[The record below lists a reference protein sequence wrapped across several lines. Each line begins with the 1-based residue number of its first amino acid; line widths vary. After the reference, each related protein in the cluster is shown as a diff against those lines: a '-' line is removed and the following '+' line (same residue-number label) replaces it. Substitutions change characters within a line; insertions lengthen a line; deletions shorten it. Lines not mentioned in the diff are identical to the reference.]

1 MEYNKATCRHKV
13 AYDDGTDQWLDLR
26 KGTKTKFI
34 WLKDGNGSENKTSK
48 ATDNKIII
56 GSLADLIQ
64 KNYLPSDALLE
75 TKFKGKIYQARLD
88 CTSSDLVL
96 IHDRLR
102 YFESPS
108 AWAISCFRSTNPTKK
123 TASGWFYVR
132 YKGKSL
138 EDIRSDC
145 LSQIQRDQ
153 NHLSE
158 EKIACASESDKV
170 DELQIKGN

>member
-48 ATDNKIII
+48 TTDNKIII

-75 TKFKGKIYQARLD
+75 TEYEGKTYKARLN

-96 IHDRLR
+96 IEREEKKYYTSL
-102 YFESPS
+102 S
-108 AWAISCFRSTNPTKK
+108 AWAVSCIRLTFPDRRAVDGWKCVTYAGK
-123 TASGWFYVR
+123 TLD
-132 YKGKSL
+132 K
-138 EDIRSDC
+138 IRSDC
-145 LSQIQRDQ
+145 LSQR
-153 NHLSE
+153 
-158 EKIACASESDKV
+158 KV
-170 DELQIKGN
+170 TW